1 MLSSSLS
8 SLSKILNSLIPLLSD
23 LKILARQI
31 SHIKHQISKTKTQ
44 ILYNLFV
51 LFPEAEK
58 HLNIFSKSFLNIL
71 LHFPSAKHIA
81 KAPSL
86 KLKRIILAS
95 SKRPPTFSHK
105 SIKSLAKSSIGISH
119 KGFESSLKFLIKQLF
134 FLENQVKNLEK
145 TLEDE
150 ISKTSEKQI
159 NILSSIKGISKK
171 LGSFFLAEIENIK
184 KFANA
189 KKLIK
194 YAGTDPVVKQSGK
207 WQTKRGIS
215 KQGNPFLRY
224 ILYQMATGV
233 ITWNKIFKAYYKIK
247 FTQFKSHKKAMIAV
261 INKLTRVIFAILK
274 NNSFFNPSYH
284 KNLYPNFYL

>member
-1 MLSSSLS
+1 L
-8 SLSKILNSLIPLLSD
+8 
-23 LKILARQI
+23 
-31 SHIKHQISKTKTQ
+31 
-44 ILYNLFV
+44 V
-51 LFPEAEK
+51 
-58 HLNIFSKSFLNIL
+58 SFI
-71 LHFPSAKHIA
+71 
-81 KAPSL
+81 
-86 KLKRIILAS
+86 
-95 SKRPPTFSHK
+95 
-105 SIKSLAKSSIGISH
+105 
-119 KGFESSLKFLIKQLF
+119 
-134 FLENQVKNLEK
+134 
-145 TLEDE
+145 DE
-150 ISKTSEKQI
+150 ISKISEKQI

-171 LGSFFLAEIENIK
+171 LGSLFLAEIENIK

-233 ITWNKIFKAYYKIK
+233 ITWNKVFKAYYKIK
-247 FTQFKSHKKAMIAV
+247 YTQFKSHKKAMIV
-261 INKLTRVIFAILK
+261 VVNKLTRAIFAILK